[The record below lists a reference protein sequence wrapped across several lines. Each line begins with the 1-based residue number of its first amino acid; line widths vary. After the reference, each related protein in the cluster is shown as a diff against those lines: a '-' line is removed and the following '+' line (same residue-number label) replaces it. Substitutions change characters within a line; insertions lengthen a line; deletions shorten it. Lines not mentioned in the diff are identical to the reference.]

1 MNLIFILFLSVI
13 NLTEYTCRATWYNT
27 KIHPKVYRKH
37 STAAI
42 SRNIITG
49 LDLNIGRIQNGVTKE
64 GSYLIVTNTSNS
76 KVDTV
81 EVTDVCQGSNKI
93 DLSIESFEKLS
104 KKSAGVIKVKVK
116 KL

>member
-1 MNLIFILFLSVI
+1 MYLIFILYFTTM
-13 NLTEYTCRATWYNT
+13 TEYTCRATWYNT
-27 KIHPKVYRKH
+27 KVHPKVHRKH

-49 LDLNIGRIQNGVTKE
+49 LNLIIGGIKNGNIKE
-64 GSYLIVTNTSNS
+64 GSRLIVTNPSNY

-93 DLSIESFEKLS
+93 DLSVESFEKIS
-104 KKSAGVIKVKVK
+104 KKSLGTTKVKIK
-116 KL
+116 KLN